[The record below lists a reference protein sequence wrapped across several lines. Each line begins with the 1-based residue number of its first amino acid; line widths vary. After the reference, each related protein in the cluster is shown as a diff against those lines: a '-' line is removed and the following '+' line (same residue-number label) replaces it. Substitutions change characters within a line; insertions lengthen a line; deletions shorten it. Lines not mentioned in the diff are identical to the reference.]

1 MIAICGFVFEMKLI
15 TFIILTVLLCQSVA
29 AAEKKL
35 DGAAIA
41 VALDNV
47 TLTSTE
53 NDRKIEQVFQSSGA
67 TFTIDVQTKAL
78 SQGFWRVE
86 GDKYCSQWPPSE
98 HWSCYD
104 MFTNQAGVVFVSSN
118 GTRYQMATPLAD

>member
-1 MIAICGFVFEMKLI
+1 MKLAL
-15 TFIILTVLLCQSVA
+15 FLILTILLIQPVT
-29 AAEKKL
+29 AAENKL

-41 VALDNV
+41 VALNNV

-53 NDRKIEQVFQSSGA
+53 NERTIEQVFQSSGA
-67 TFTIDVQTKAL
+67 TFTIDVLTQAL

-104 MFTNQAGVVFVSSN
+104 MFSNKIGVVFVSSN
-118 GTRYQMATPLAD
+118 GTRYQMVTPLAD